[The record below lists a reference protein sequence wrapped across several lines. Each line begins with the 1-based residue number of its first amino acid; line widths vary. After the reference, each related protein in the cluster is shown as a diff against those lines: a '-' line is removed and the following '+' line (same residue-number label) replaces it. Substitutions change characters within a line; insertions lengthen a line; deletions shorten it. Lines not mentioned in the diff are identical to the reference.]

1 MTQNKLDYRSHN
13 NKKVHDFFLIGTF
26 GALIFVLVQP
36 AILEFTEQDLAYHM
50 TIEHTLFFIMGVMSV
65 LVAETVLRIFT
76 SYNNLQRNRHRNTAL
91 SIIVSIWTKI
101 LRKIFT
107 INNYGYIWVII
118 AVTLLTFWHI
128 PAIFDYAELNPPVHI
143 AQHISFIV
151 VGVMGFLAVR
161 SLGESFTL
169 LALLALNGV
178 MGFAGLMF
186 SLLDKP
192 IYLVYSVSSH
202 NNAGTYMLVSCILL
216 LLVILPAYLIRR
228 TLFHIHIRQSSSSSS
243 SSGNSSSQYS

>member
-1 MTQNKLDYRSHN
+1 MTRNKLDYHN
-13 NKKVHDFFLIGTF
+13 SNSNKKIRECFLIGTF
-26 GALIFVLVQP
+26 SVLIFVLVQP

-50 TIEHTLFFIMGVMSV
+50 TIEHTLFFVVGVMSV
-65 LVAETVLRIFT
+65 LVAETILKLFT
-76 SYNNLQRNRHRNTAL
+76 SYSNLHRNRNTTFYT
-91 SIIVSIWTKI
+91 IVSIWTKL

-107 INNYGYIWVII
+107 INNYGYIWIII
-118 AVTLLTFWHI
+118 AVGLLSFWHI

-151 VGVMGFLAVR
+151 VGAMGFLAVR

-169 LALLALNGV
+169 LALFGLNGV

-186 SLLDKP
+186 SLVDKP

-202 NNAGTYMLVSCILL
+202 NNAGTFMLVTCILL

-228 TLFHIHIRQSSSSSS
+228 TFFHMRVRHSSLSISRSNMSSEAEK
-243 SSGNSSSQYS
+243 